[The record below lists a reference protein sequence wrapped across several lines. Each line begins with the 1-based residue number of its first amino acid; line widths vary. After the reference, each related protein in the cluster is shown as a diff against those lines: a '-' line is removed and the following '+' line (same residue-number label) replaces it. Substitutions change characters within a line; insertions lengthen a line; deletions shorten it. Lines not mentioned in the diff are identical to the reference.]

1 MLHTHFSLQNAATE
15 GKITAWQSGLYGTL
29 LQHWRGIRIGRLLD
43 KEWES
48 PGMAGEQILRRV
60 KVEGGYLRFSSA
72 HFITFGG
79 KCERLHGHN
88 YGVLVEAE
96 GTLNEDKLVFDFTV
110 LKRLTREIC
119 RTLNHR
125 FLLPL
130 HNPHLQLIESP
141 DAWEIHFEAK
151 RYVFP
156 RSDVVELPIDNSS
169 AERLA
174 EYICGELYRMLAAE
188 YDISNLDTLMVGV
201 EEAPTQMAYYRRP
214 LRQETSS

>member
-1 MLHTHFSLQNAATE
+1 MVSE
-15 GKITAWQSGLYGTL
+15 RS
-29 LQHWRGIRIGRLLD
+29 IR
-43 KEWES
+43 K
-48 PGMAGEQILRRV
+48 V

-88 YGVLVEAE
+88 YGVLVEVE
-96 GTLNEDKLVFDFTV
+96 GELTDDKLVFDFTI

-119 RTLNHR
+119 QRLNHR

-130 HNPHLQLIESP
+130 HNPHFDLIPSAET
-141 DAWEIHFEAK
+141 WEIRFQGK

-156 RSDVVELPIDNSS
+156 RADVVELPIDNST

-174 EYICGELYRMLAAE
+174 EYICSELCKMLAE
-188 YDISNLDTLMVGV
+188 YDTSRLSTIMVGV
-201 EEAPTQMAYYRRP
+201 EEAPTQMAYYQRP
-214 LRQETSS
+214 FHE

>member
-1 MLHTHFSLQNAATE
+1 
-15 GKITAWQSGLYGTL
+15 
-29 LQHWRGIRIGRLLD
+29 
-43 KEWES
+43 
-48 PGMAGEQILRRV
+48 MADEQILRKV

-88 YGVLVEAE
+88 YGVLVEVE
-96 GTLNEDKLVFDFTV
+96 GTLNDDKLVFDFTI

-119 RTLNHR
+119 HRLNHR

-130 HNPHLQLIESP
+130 YNPHLQLTESP
-141 DAWEIHFEAK
+141 DAWEIQFQAK

-156 RSDVVELPIDNSS
+156 RADVVELPIDNST

-174 EYICGELYRMLAAE
+174 EYICGELHTMLATE
-188 YDISNLDTLMVGV
+188 YDISRLHTIMVGV
-201 EEAPTQMAYYRRP
+201 EEAPTQMAYYRRS
-214 LRQETSS
+214 LRSQE